1 MKADNSKQIIKHI
14 FKYTND
20 INKLIDGFGYDYDIF
35 KDDIAYNSACSF
47 SISKLEN
54 CQ

>member
-20 INKLIDGFGYDYDIF
+20 INKLIDRFGNDYDIF

-47 SISKLEN
+47 AIF
-54 CQ
+54 QIG